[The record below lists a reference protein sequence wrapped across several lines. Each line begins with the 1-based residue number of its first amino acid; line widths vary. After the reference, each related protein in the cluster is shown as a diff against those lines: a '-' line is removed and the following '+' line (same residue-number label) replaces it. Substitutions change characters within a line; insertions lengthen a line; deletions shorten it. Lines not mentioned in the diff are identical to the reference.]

1 MTSRKNK
8 PVFIA
13 LEGGEGAGKSTQAQ
27 LLVTRLQQE
36 GRHAI
41 LVHEPGTT
49 PLGQHLRE
57 YLKSKQKISPEA
69 ELLLF
74 EASRAQL
81 MAEVIQPSL
90 SHGISVI
97 ADRFAASSIAYQ
109 GYGRRIGG
117 KKVRQFN
124 DFATGGLYPDL
135 NILLNLPPSA
145 GLERTSGPQ
154 LTLGI
159 RTAGGHPA
167 GHRGH
172 PEVRGPAGGLPPASQ
187 RGIPGPGCRRPGAMD
202 NDRRDHAAGPNTR
215 SNLGEDLEDDEMKS
229 SA

>member
-8 PVFIA
+8 TVFIA

-27 LLVTRLQQE
+27 LLVTRLQRE
-36 GRHAI
+36 GRHAT

-57 YLKSKQKISPEA
+57 YLKSKQKIAPEA

-74 EASRAQL
+74 EASRAEL

-90 SHGISVI
+90 DHGISVI

-135 NILLNLPPSA
+135 NILLNLPPAPAWEEPADPNSRWDTNSR
-145 GLERTSGPQ
+145 RTSG
-154 LTLGI
+154 
-159 RTAGGHPA
+159 RTPREPGGS
-167 GHRGH
+167 RT
-172 PEVRGPAGGLPPASQ
+172 
-187 RGIPGPGCRRPGAMD
+187 CRRAS
-202 NDRRDHAAGPNTR
+202 T
-215 SNLGEDLEDDEMKS
+215 GESERATWPRLPKNQSDGQ
-229 SA
+229 

>member
-1 MTSRKNK
+1 MTSRENK
-8 PVFIA
+8 PVFVA

-36 GRHAI
+36 GRPAL

-49 PLGQHLRE
+49 PLGQHLGE
-57 YLKSKQKISPEA
+57 YLKSKQKIAPHA

-81 MAEVIQPSL
+81 MAEVVQPSL
-90 SHGISVI
+90 DQGISVI

-109 GYGRRIGG
+109 GYGRRIGE
-117 KKVRQFN
+117 KKVRELN

-145 GLERTSGPQ
+145 GLERTRGPQ
-154 LTLGI
+154 LTLGYEQQENL
-159 RTAGGHPA
+159 RQDT
-167 GHRGH
+167 
-172 PEVRGPAGGLPPASQ
+172 EGP
-187 RGIPGPGCRRPGAMD
+187 RRF
-202 NDRRDHAAGPNTR
+202 
-215 SNLGEDLEDDEMKS
+215 EDLPDGFHQRVREGYLTQVAQDPEQWTMIDGTMPLDQIHEAIWEKILRMMK
-229 SA
+229 